1 LEELLDISQMELQ
14 ENHGLISQADLPH
27 NFMTIK
33 EVGGQLGEIIVLSKL
48 IQ

>member
-1 LEELLDISQMELQ
+1 LLDISLIELE
-14 ENHGLISQADLPH
+14 ENHGLINQADQPD
-27 NFMTIK
+27 NFMIIK